1 MCWARRRHFVAI
13 TSSTGVTLKD
23 VGLRGAAS
31 LEIARGVERL
41 AGAVVSVSQLL
52 DLAPVL
58 AVRLGIRVE
67 G

>member
-1 MCWARRRHFVAI
+1 MQ
-13 TSSTGVTLKD
+13 
-23 VGLRGAAS
+23 

-41 AGAVVSVSQLL
+41 SGAVISMGQLL

-58 AVRLGIRVE
+58 AVQMGIRVE